1 MAVGP
6 VDPSLLPLA
15 RPLGTEGLRLP
26 APSAETGGFGE
37 LLEAAVARAATSG
50 HAARTAAAD
59 LAAGRSDDI
68 HGTMISLQKASIETK
83 LVANVRTKVVDAF
96 YELWRMSI

>member
-1 MAVGP
+1 MGVGP

-15 RPLGTEGLRLP
+15 RPLGAEGAPLRAPLP
-26 APSAETGGFGE
+26 EAGGFGE
-37 LLEAAVARAATSG
+37 LLEAAVARAAVSG
-50 HAARTAAAD
+50 HAARIAAAD